1 MAQNKI
7 TKDIEKKLNVIASH
21 LPLTTYGVKKHVY
34 KRLNDNVIERT
45 TIGENLHKVNHK
57 NRLKTVFKDSG
68 IEGVRRYINEVKE
81 LTESKVDIAVSL

>member
-7 TKDIEKKLNVIASH
+7 TKDIEKKLSVIASH

-45 TIGENLHKVNHK
+45 TIGENMHKVNHK

-68 IEGVRRYINEVKE
+68 IEGVRQYINDVKE
-81 LTESKVDIAVSL
+81 LTESKVDIAVNL